1 MGGASM
7 TIADEV
13 LAALQEAGIATAG
26 AVLTV
31 SIRRAGT
38 QANPWD
44 TPGAETITEHTG
56 IDEGVK
62 EVYVS
67 GTSSTRMGRV
77 VMIDAIAGT
86 PQVGDSLQLGAWD
99 GSAPA
104 FTVLQV
110 MTEAPGGVP
119 LYHRVEIG

>member
-1 MGGASM
+1 M

-26 AVLTV
+26 AALTV

-44 TPGAETITEHTG
+44 APGAETVTEHTG

-77 VMIDAIAGT
+77 VMIDATAGT
-86 PQVGDSLQLGAWD
+86 PQVGDGLQFGAWD

-104 FTVLQV
+104 FSVLQV
-110 MTEAPGGVP
+110 MTEAPGGAP